1 MKGSRIQYISH
12 EWALVSARSTQSI
25 VNLISAACC
34 SWRRAVS
41 RPNGEMVQLH
51 DYVKCS
57 YPHLRRHWSSEEV
70 ITMWRMPTCDII
82 TCHCS
87 NLGQGTNVGY
97 IFKENYSD
105 NKCSMSECIKTILY
119 FNVISPEKG
128 KGHTFTFV
136 SECATALLRTQ
147 QPGDQWPDPN
157 HAVFKTKL
165 FQHGSVY
172 ETKSQNIWR
181 MDTVQ

>member
-1 MKGSRIQYISH
+1 MRGSLSLDRNKCCLGFVWEWNCKLTAWINSVPRFPGLFINRHFELNIKSPRREGNKELNVKGSRIQYITH
-12 EWALVSARSTQSI
+12 EWALVSAHSNQSI
-25 VNLISAACC
+25 VNLLPAACC
-34 SWRRAVS
+34 SWRGAVS

-70 ITMWRMPTCDII
+70 ITMWRMPTCHII

-105 NKCSMSECIKTILY
+105 NKCSMSECI
-119 FNVISPEKG
+119 
-128 KGHTFTFV
+128 
-136 SECATALLRTQ
+136 
-147 QPGDQWPDPN
+147 
-157 HAVFKTKL
+157 
-165 FQHGSVY
+165 
-172 ETKSQNIWR
+172 
-181 MDTVQ
+181 